1 MLFVFSV
8 TKLWSQDPFL
18 FEEQKPV
25 EDRNFRIPLIG
36 ETAPSFKAESTNG
49 ELKFPGDY
57 GRSWKIL
64 FSHPQDF
71 TPVCTSEI
79 LELANLQEE
88 FNKLGVKLVAVS
100 TDRLSTHEQWK
111 KAMESLA
118 YKDRKS
124 VKIDFPL
131 VDDANLSVSK
141 KYGMIHSES
150 NTTRDVRGVYIIDP
164 DNVIQAVYF
173 YPTSV
178 GRNTDEL
185 VRMVTALEKTRED
198 KVLTPA
204 NWRAGE
210 DVMIPTIPKVTST
223 SEELTSE
230 GIYNLTWFMWYKK
243 ASQKP

>member
-1 MLFVFSV
+1 MM
-8 TKLWSQDPFL
+8 P
-18 FEEQKPV
+18 
-25 EDRNFRIPLIG
+25 IC
-36 ETAPSFKAESTNG
+36 A
-49 ELKFPGDY
+49 
-57 GRSWKIL
+57 
-64 FSHPQDF
+64 
-71 TPVCTSEI
+71 
-79 LELANLQEE
+79 
-88 FNKLGVKLVAVS
+88 
-100 TDRLSTHEQWK
+100 
-111 KAMESLA
+111 
-118 YKDRKS
+118 
-124 VKIDFPL
+124 
-131 VDDANLSVSK
+131 VSK